1 MSQNEKPDELQ
12 ISSGFFVCMTI
23 TEKRLAVNLTESLP
37 R

>member
-1 MSQNEKPDELQ
+1 MSQIEKTDELQ

-23 TEKRLAVNLTESLP
+23 TEKRLAANLNEILP

>member
-23 TEKRLAVNLTESLP
+23 TEKRPAANLNEILA